1 MSNSLTAITSLI
13 DSRASIERRV
23 RERYGREL
31 EACAALLELA
41 HEIVEADEWKG
52 RGLDDAKLADS
63 LIAMESARSLKT
75 YRGALDAALGGFGPQ
90 AAMLNRSLFEGMAV
104 AYWVRAN
111 PELAAE
117 RFEQH
122 TRHNRSMWAQRFDL
136 LVDDP
141 RILDLPG
148 EDEQRELNKIFG
160 AWGTKL
166 WVGLPMH
173 KLIDD
178 IQGQWSEPME
188 LRKFFAIVYA
198 DTVETQHTS
207 VLSLSRHVRTDND
220 TNIILDSGPS
230 LSQIPQAFYGALWPF
245 GQLLMLAADYF
256 SIEGRD
262 RVAPLVERSKAIFYP
277 IPDSARPGRNDP
289 CPCGSSKKYKKCHGA

>member
-1 MSNSLTAITSLI
+1 MSNNLTAITSLN
-13 DSRASIERRV
+13 DSRLSMERQV

-41 HEIVEADEWKG
+41 QEIVEPDVWKG
-52 RGLDDAKLADS
+52 RELDDTKPADS
-63 LIAMESARSLKT
+63 LIVMESARSLKT

-90 AAMLNRSLFEGMAV
+90 ATMLNRSLFEGMAV

-122 TRHNRSMWAQRFDL
+122 TRHNRSMWAQRFNL

-141 RILDLPG
+141 QILGLPNA
-148 EDEQRELNKIFG
+148 DEQRNLNKIFG

-173 KLIDD
+173 MLIDA
-178 IQGQWSEPME
+178 IQDQWAEPME
-188 LRKFFAIVYA
+188 LRKFFAIAYA

-207 VLSLSRHVRTDND
+207 VLSLSRHIW
-220 TNIILDSGPS
+220 TNNETSFILDSGPNLGRIS
-230 LSQIPQAFYGALWPF
+230 QAFYGALWPY
-245 GQLLMLAADYF
+245 GHLLMLVADHF
-256 SIEGRD
+256 LIEGRD
-262 RVAPLVERSKAIFYP
+262 RVAPLVERSKAVFYP
-277 IPDSARPGRNDP
+277 ITDSARPGRNDP
-289 CPCGSSKKYKKCHGA
+289 CPCGSGKKYKKCHGA